1 MISICQHWRDY
12 PQHFLFNS
20 QESKQKHLI
29 DITCCNEPRY
39 LVIDWKQGNSNG
51 RVLENIKR
59 KVEFTFAGGNKTNR
73 VDSPK

>member
-20 QESKQKHLI
+20 QESKQTPYRHHM
-29 DITCCNEPRY
+29 CNEPRY
-39 LVIDWKQGNSNG
+39 LMNDWKQSNSNG

-59 KVEFTFAGGNKTNR
+59 KVEFIFAGGNKTNR